1 MENRK
6 DEKAKKEKKFNSERV
21 ARNVKSSL
29 KAVFPNEAFV
39 VSSLVEK
46 VEVLYPSTSKITS
59 VEVNTFRNVF
69 CELGKVKK
77 EQLSFAQYERKAV

>member
-1 MENRK
+1 MENKK
-6 DEKAKKEKKFNSERV
+6 DAKAKKEKKFNSERV

-46 VEVLYPSTSKITS
+46 VEVLYPATSKLTT
-59 VEVNTFRNVF
+59 VEVSTFKSVF
-69 CELGKVKK
+69 CTLSKIKK
-77 EQLSFAQYERKAV
+77 EELAFSQYEKKAV